1 MQIAAFASAG
11 AVSFARVAEHKHYLS
26 DVIAGSALGWGIG
39 KYVYHKRH
47 REALDSSDHD
57 GPVSN
62 LWWPNITPDVNRR
75 ARQYGIGLTWSF

>member
-1 MQIAAFASAG
+1 M
-11 AVSFARVAEHKHYLS
+11 L
-26 DVIAGSALGWGIG
+26 AGSAIGYGIG